1 MFHHHA
7 RHRLFPLSLLS
18 IKLKLIQ
25 SQLQTRIPNLLFF
38 HTLAVSISQS
48 HSDLLPLCSVVQSLR
63 QAQQVHALA
72 LLNGFLPH
80 SVSLCASL
88 ILSYASFGAPSA
100 SWRLFEE
107 TVEYCR
113 TAFLWNTLIRA
124 NSVAGIHDGLGIY
137 NRMVRLG
144 VVRDDHTLPFV
155 LKACSDFSEFRKGME
170 IHGCVFKLGFD
181 SDVFVGNTLLSF
193 YGNYGDLASARK
205 VFDEMPER
213 DVVSWNTAIGV
224 FSVNGFHLEAL
235 RCYKEMTS
243 TLFKPNSVSVVSV
256 LPVCVD
262 LEDELMAWQ
271 IHCYV
276 VKVGYDLH
284 VTIGNALVDVYG
296 KCGNVWASKRVFD
309 EMTCRNEVS
318 WNSAIT
324 SLAYI
329 GRNTEALD
337 IFRSMIDS
345 GVSPNSITI
354 SSMLPVLVELGFF
367 GVAKEIHGFSVR
379 MSMCSDI
386 FISNSLIDMYAKSG
400 CSSSAS
406 NVFKNMREK
415 NIVSWN
421 AMVANFA
428 QNRLELAAI
437 ELIRQMHD
445 HGETPN
451 CVTFTNVLPACS
463 RLGFLRP
470 GKEIHTRAIRMGAA
484 FDLFVSNAL
493 TDMYAKCGSLSAAR
507 NVFNI
512 SRRDEVSYNTLIV
525 GYSQA
530 TDCSESLRLF
540 SEMTL
545 AGMAHDIVSFVG
557 VISACA
563 NLGAIKHGQE
573 VHGSIMRNYSHTHLF
588 VANSLLDF
596 YTKCGRIDLA
606 SKVFERIPNK
616 DVTSW
621 NTMILGYG
629 MLGEQDTAIHLFEA
643 MKEDN
648 VEYDSVSYIAVL
660 SACSHGGLVEKGKK
674 YFKQMQGQNIDP
686 TQTHYTCMVDLLGRS
701 GLLEEA
707 AELIRGL
714 PLVPDANVWGALLG
728 ACRIHGNVEL
738 GTWAAENLFRLKPHH
753 SGYYILLSNMYAE
766 AGRWNEANVVR
777 ELMKSR
783 GVKKGPGCSWV
794 QIGNRVHAFG
804 VGERIEDLD
813 FGLLNAESL

>member
-1 MFHHHA
+1 
-7 RHRLFPLSLLS
+7 
-18 IKLKLIQ
+18 
-25 SQLQTRIPNLLFF
+25 
-38 HTLAVSISQS
+38 
-48 HSDLLPLCSVVQSLR
+48 
-63 QAQQVHALA
+63 
-72 LLNGFLPH
+72 
-80 SVSLCASL
+80 
-88 ILSYASFGAPSA
+88 
-100 SWRLFEE
+100 
-107 TVEYCR
+107 
-113 TAFLWNTLIRA
+113 
-124 NSVAGIHDGLGIY
+124 
-137 NRMVRLG
+137 MVRNC
-144 VVRDDHTLPFV
+144 VVRDDHTFPFV
-155 LKACSDFSEFRKGME
+155 LKVCSDFSEFRKGLE

-181 SDVFVGNTLLSF
+181 SDVFVGNTLLSL
-193 YGNYGDLASARK
+193 YGSGGDLESARK

-224 FSVNGFHLEAL
+224 YSVNGFCLEAL
-235 RCYKEMTS
+235 RCYKEMNLS
-243 TLFKPNSVSVVSV
+243 VFKPNSVSVVSV

-262 LEDELMAWQ
+262 LEDEVMASQ

-276 VKVGYDLH
+276 VKVGLDLN

-296 KCGNVWASKRVFD
+296 KCDHVKASKRVFD
-309 EMTCRNEVS
+309 EMVCRNEIS
-318 WNSAIT
+318 WNAAIT
-324 SLAYI
+324 SLAYV
-329 GRNTEALD
+329 GRNSDALD
-337 IFRSMIDS
+337 IFRSMIGS

-354 SSMLPVLVELGFF
+354 SSILPVLVELGFF
-367 GVAKEIHGFSVR
+367 RAAKEIHGFSFR
-379 MSMCSDI
+379 MSISSDI

-400 CSSSAS
+400 CSTAAS
-406 NVFKNMREK
+406 NVFENMVEK

-437 ELIRQMHD
+437 GLVRQMQA
-445 HGETPN
+445 HGQTPN
-451 CVTFTNVLPACS
+451 CVTFTNVLPACARS
-463 RLGFLRP
+463 SSLHP
-470 GKEIHTRAIRMGAA
+470 GKEIHACAIRTGSA

-493 TDMYAKCGSLSAAR
+493 TDVYAKCGCLSSAQ

-512 SRRDEVSYNTLIV
+512 SKRDEVSYNILIL

-540 SEMTL
+540 SEMRL
-545 AGMAHDIVSFVG
+545 AGMVHDTVSFVG

-563 NLGAIKHGQE
+563 NLGAIKQGKE
-573 VHGSIMRNYSHTHLF
+573 VHGSLIRKHFHTHLF

-606 SKVFERIPNK
+606 SKVFEQIPNK

-629 MLGEQDTAIHLFEA
+629 MLGELDTAISLFEA
-643 MKEDN
+643 MKEDS
-648 VEYDSVSYIAVL
+648 VKYDSVSYIAVL

-674 YFKQMQGQNIDP
+674 YFEQMHSQNIDP
-686 TQTHYTCMVDLLGRS
+686 TQMHYACMVDLLGRS
-701 GLLEEA
+701 GLMEEA

-714 PLVPDANVWGALLG
+714 PMVPDANVWGALLG

-738 GTWAAENLFRLKPHH
+738 GTWAAENLFRLKPQH

-766 AGRWNEANVVR
+766 AGRWKEANAIR

-794 QIGNRVHAFG
+794 QIGNQFHAFA

-813 FGLLNAESL
+813 SGIWDAESL